1 MNKYLKFMKLRA
13 FKLAAIAAIVISVSF
28 FVFGNRSQSD
38 ELRRDLLVKV
48 ISFAIENGHYDP
60 GDIND
65 EFSEKAFYTYLD
77 MMDYGKR
84 FLIREDVRELEK
96 YKDELDDAMVNVDFE
111 FFDLSL
117 DILERRID
125 EAQSIYRE
133 ILSQPFDYS
142 SKESWEADSDERA
155 YAASKEE
162 LKEYWRKSLKYEA
175 MTRIY
180 DRQKTQKEA
189 AEKGKNDTI
198 STFAE
203 LEAESREK
211 LLERYDDWFHR
222 MEKLDEDDR
231 LSVYVNALV
240 NVLDPHTEYFP
251 PRDKENFDIR
261 FSGQLEGIGA
271 QLTQKN
277 AYVEVTKIIPG
288 SPSWKQ
294 GELEVGDYILKV
306 AQDGE
311 EPVDVVDM
319 RLDDA
324 VQLIRGKKGT
334 RVTLTIKKLDGNVMD
349 ITLVRDVVDMEET
362 YAKSAVI
369 RDDESSRNY
378 GYIKLPSFY
387 VDFTQINGKN
397 CFDDVREEISKLKEE
412 NIDGLVFDLRDNGG
426 GSLED
431 VVNIAGLFIEEGPV
445 VQARG
450 KRGQKRVLEDTDPSV
465 QYDGPLVVM
474 VNTISASASEIFAA
488 AMQDYNR
495 AIIVGGD
502 HTYGK
507 GTVQNF
513 TELDRMVPRMPA
525 GMTEL
530 GSLKMTV
537 QKFYR
542 INGDATQRKGVTPD
556 IVFPDYYN
564 YMDFGEKELDYAM
577 PWDEIAPL
585 TWSPWTLSYDK
596 EYILDISNARIRK
609 SDILN
614 LVDENGK
621 RMKDIRENTDLTL
634 NYEDYTDMMVMREE
648 SGKKYKQ
655 IGKEVLDIQV
665 QSAMADLP
673 AIEADTSKQAR
684 TDAWIKDLKKD
695 IYLVE
700 AYHVLKDISDYQ
712 VKQALR
718 KEDR

>member
-1 MNKYLKFMKLRA
+1 MKIR
-13 FKLAAIAAIVISVSF
+13 FVKLSILAITLISLSLIVF
-28 FVFGNRSQSD
+28 ANRSESD

-48 ISFAIENGHYDP
+48 ISFALDNGHYDP
-60 GDIND
+60 GDMND
-65 EFSEKAFYTYLD
+65 EFSEEAFDSYIKML
-77 MMDYGKR
+77 DYGKR
-84 FLIREDVRELEK
+84 FLIQEDIEELSK
-96 YKDELDDAMVNVDFE
+96 YRTEVDDAMVNVDFE
-111 FFDLSL
+111 FFDLSV
-117 DILERRID
+117 DILERRI
-125 EAQSIYRE
+125 EQTQGMYRD
-133 ILSQPFDYS
+133 ILSKPFDFNQ
-142 SKESWEADSDERA
+142 KETYEGDSEKRDFAKDLAD
-155 YAASKEE
+155 
-162 LKEYWRKSLKYEA
+162 LKEVWRVSLKYEA
-175 MTRIY
+175 LTRIY
-180 DRQKTQKEA
+180 DRQKAQKEA
-189 AEKGKNDTI
+189 AEKNENDTI

-203 LEAESREK
+203 LEQETREK
-211 LLERYDDWFHR
+211 LLKRYDDWFHR

-231 LSVYVNALV
+231 LAIYVNSIMAV
-240 NVLDPHTEYFP
+240 FDPHTQYFP
-251 PRDKENFDIR
+251 PREKENFDIR

-277 AYVEVTKIIPG
+277 AYVEVNRIIPG

-294 GELEVGDYILKV
+294 GDLEVGDFILKV

-311 EPVDVVDM
+311 EPVDIVDM

-334 RVTLTIKKLDGNVMD
+334 KVTLSVKKLDGTLMD
-349 ITLVRDVVDMEET
+349 ITLVRDVVVLEET

-369 RDDESSRNY
+369 NDENSAKNY

-397 CFDDVREEISKLKEE
+397 CYDDVQAEIAKLKEE

-431 VVNIAGLFIEEGPV
+431 VVNIAGLFIEEGPI

-450 KRGQKRVLEDTDPSV
+450 KRGQKRVLSDTDPSV

-513 TELDRMVPRMPA
+513 TELDRMIPKKPVDMKD
-525 GMTEL
+525 L

-542 INGDATQRKGVTPD
+542 INGDATQQKGVTPD
-556 IVFPDYYN
+556 IIFPDYYN
-564 YMDFGEKELDYAM
+564 YMEFGEKELDYAM
-577 PWDEIAPL
+577 PWDEISAL
-585 TWSPWTLSYDK
+585 EWSAWTPAFDK
-596 EYILDISNARIRK
+596 DYIIDISEERIRK
-609 SDILN
+609 NETLS

-621 RMKDIRENTDLTL
+621 RLRDIRENTSITL
-634 NYEDYTDMMVMREE
+634 NYSDYADLMHNREE
-648 SGKKYKQ
+648 KGEKYKEIGKK
-655 IGKEVLDIQV
+655 VFDVNV
-665 QSAMADLP
+665 QPLAADLP
-673 AIEADTSKQAR
+673 VIESDTSKKAR
-684 TDAWIKDLKKD
+684 SDAWISDLKKD

-700 AYHVLKDISDYQ
+700 AYNVLKDISDYQ
-712 VKQALR
+712 LKQAVG

>member
-1 MNKYLKFMKLRA
+1 MKIR
-13 FKLAAIAAIVISVSF
+13 FVKLSILAVILISLSLIVF
-28 FVFGNRSQSD
+28 ANRSESD
-38 ELRRDLLVKV
+38 ELRRDLLIKV
-48 ISFAIENGHYDP
+48 ISFALDNGHYDP
-60 GDIND
+60 GDMND
-65 EFSEKAFYTYLD
+65 AFSEEAFDSYLK
-77 MMDYGKR
+77 MLDYGKR
-84 FLIREDVRELEK
+84 FLIQEDVEELSK
-96 YKDELDDAMVNVDFE
+96 YRTALDDAMVNVDFE
-111 FFDLSL
+111 FFDLSV

-125 EAQSIYRE
+125 QTQGMYRD
-133 ILSQPFDYS
+133 ILSKPFDFNQ
-142 SKESWEADSDERA
+142 KETYEGDSEKRDFA
-155 YAASKEE
+155 KDLAA
-162 LKEYWRKSLKYEA
+162 LKEVWRVSLKYEA
-175 MTRIY
+175 LTRIY
-180 DRQKTQKEA
+180 DRQKAQKEA
-189 AEKGKNDTI
+189 AEKNENDTI

-203 LEAESREK
+203 LEQETREK
-211 LLERYDDWFHR
+211 LLKRYDDWFHR

-231 LSVYVNALV
+231 LAIYVNSIMAV
-240 NVLDPHTEYFP
+240 FDPHTQYFP
-251 PRDKENFDIR
+251 PREKENFDIR

-277 AYVEVTKIIPG
+277 AYVEVNRIIPG

-294 GELEVGDYILKV
+294 GDLEVGDFILKV

-311 EPVDVVDM
+311 EPVDIVDM

-334 RVTLTIKKLDGNVMD
+334 KVTLSVKKLDGTLMD
-349 ITLVRDVVDMEET
+349 ITLVRDVVVLEET

-369 RDDESSRNY
+369 DDENSAKSY

-397 CFDDVREEISKLKEE
+397 CYDDIQAEIAKLKEE

-431 VVNIAGLFIEEGPV
+431 VVNIAGLFIEEGPI

-450 KRGQKRVLEDTDPSV
+450 KRGQKRILSDTDPSV

-513 TELDRMVPRMPA
+513 TELDRMIPKKPVDMKD
-525 GMTEL
+525 L

-542 INGDATQRKGVTPD
+542 INGDATQQKGVTPD
-556 IVFPDYYN
+556 IIFPDYYN
-564 YMDFGEKELDYAM
+564 YMEFGEKELDYAM
-577 PWDEIAPL
+577 PWDEISAL
-585 TWSPWTLSYDK
+585 EWSSWTPAFDK
-596 EYILDISNARIRK
+596 DYIIDISEARIRK
-609 SDILN
+609 NETLS

-621 RMKDIRENTDLTL
+621 RLRDIRESTTITL
-634 NYEDYTDMMVMREE
+634 NYSDYTELMHKREE
-648 SGKKYKQ
+648 KGEKYKEIGKK
-655 IGKEVLDIQV
+655 EFDINV
-665 QSAMADLP
+665 QPLAADLP
-673 AIEADTSKQAR
+673 VIESDTSKKAR
-684 TDAWIKDLKKD
+684 SDAWISDLKKD

-700 AYHVLKDISDYQ
+700 AFHVLKDISDYQ
-712 VKQALR
+712 VKHAIR